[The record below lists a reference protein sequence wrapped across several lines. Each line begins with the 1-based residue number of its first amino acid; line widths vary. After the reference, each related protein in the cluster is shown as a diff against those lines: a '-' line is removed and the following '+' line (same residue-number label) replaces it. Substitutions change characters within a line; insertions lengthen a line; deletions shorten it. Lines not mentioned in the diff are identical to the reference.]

1 LFVILG
7 LSFSMP
13 AADRPIFVVQG
24 PTIIALF
31 SPLTNDD
38 LKDGGNET
46 LSDFRYYSGAAR
58 ARLMDAGITLHEVY
72 ARSFRVRI
80 GTSVTTFGF
89 AKDQL
94 GYYFVAP
101 GKKPRVDYGIAT
113 DLEARAA
120 SYFGIALK

>member
-1 LFVILG
+1 ML
-7 LSFSMP
+7 
-13 AADRPIFVVQG
+13 AADRPIFVVHG
-24 PTIIALF
+24 PTVIAFF
-31 SPLTNDD
+31 SPLTKDD

-89 AKDQL
+89 AKDQF
-94 GYYFVAP
+94 GYYFFCSRQKAKSRLWNSDGFRGSRCELFWYCAEVSGCWA
-101 GKKPRVDYGIAT
+101 V
-113 DLEARAA
+113 
-120 SYFGIALK
+120 S